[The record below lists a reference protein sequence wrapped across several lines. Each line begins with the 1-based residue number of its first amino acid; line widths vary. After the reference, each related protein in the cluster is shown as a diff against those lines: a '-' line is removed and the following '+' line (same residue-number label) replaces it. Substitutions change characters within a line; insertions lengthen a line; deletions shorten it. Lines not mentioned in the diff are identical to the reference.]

1 MGKGQF
7 PELDFGF
14 ADEFNGAILPGD
26 LKSPAGKSLSG
37 RYVAFTT
44 TDLRALRM
52 ESTST
57 VTDAIEAAGRLV
69 EALTTLREG
78 MLARRD
84 EIRVD
89 AAFSICMR
97 ETDEVDPDAGIE
109 VSSTEGDAALDLVI
123 EALTSVHLRPNQKP
137 RTTLRVPGAVGL
149 PKDLMPLVQHCN
161 DLRNQLYLKVHGI
174 QPVRARQAVWRRTGI
189 TSALQALRQTVL
201 LDSPQR
207 ISFFWNIGT
216 SFDRY
221 NVEGLQKELL
231 TQLRV
236 YSPDGPAEPKDL
248 KAPFELEGLIKGSV
262 ELRLKTQ
269 LNILLGLPERRE
281 QIVLL
286 RPVRPHVRARVTY
299 QDRGNG
305 GQPQASK
312 PMSTVPFV
320 YDKDHGAPVIVAL
333 KDFDPKTAV
342 SAPRSKYK
350 NAQLEPVP
358 WNEEMHL
365 FRYRDHRTDPL
376 EISIKQSRVK
386 RLQNLEEEGTLN

>member
-1 MGKGQF
+1 
-7 PELDFGF
+7 
-14 ADEFNGAILPGD
+14 
-26 LKSPAGKSLSG
+26 
-37 RYVAFTT
+37 
-44 TDLRALRM
+44 M

-320 YDKDHGAPVIVAL
+320 YDKDNGSPVIVAL
-333 KDFDPKTAV
+333 KDFDPKSAV

-358 WNEEMHL
+358 WNEDMNL
-365 FRYRDHRTDPL
+365 YRYRDHRTDPV
-376 EISIKQSRVK
+376 EISSKQSRVK

>member
-89 AAFSICMR
+89 AAFNIGMR
-97 ETDEVDPDAGIE
+97 DTDEVDPDAEID
-109 VSSTEGDAALDLVI
+109 VSSIEGDVAVDLVV

-137 RTTLRVPGAVGL
+137 RTTLRVPGAVGM
-149 PKDLMPLVQHCN
+149 PNDLLAQVRHCN

-174 QPVRARQAVWRRTGI
+174 QPVRARQAVWKRTGI

-201 LDSPQR
+201 LDRPQR
-207 ISFFWNIGT
+207 ISFFWNVGT
-216 SFDRY
+216 SFARY
-221 NVEGLQKELL
+221 KLSDLRQELL
-231 TQLRV
+231 ELLHHYSAGKYPVPPKVTQ
-236 YSPDGPAEPKDL
+236 
-248 KAPFELEGLIKGSV
+248 PFDLEGLLKGSV

-269 LNILLGLPERRE
+269 LNILLGLPEPEE
-281 QIVLL
+281 QVVLL
-286 RPVRPHVRARVTY
+286 RPVRPHVRARITY

-305 GQPQASK
+305 DQPQASK

-320 YDKDHGAPVIVAL
+320 YDKDHGAPLIVAL
-333 KDFDPKTAV
+333 SKYDPKAA
-342 SAPRSKYK
+342 SPPRSKYK
-350 NAQLEPVP
+350 NAQLEPAP
-358 WNEEMHL
+358 WNKDMNL
-365 FRYRDHRTDPL
+365 YRYRDHRTDPV
-376 EISIKQSRVK
+376 EISSKQSRVK